1 MFLERE
7 FAPVAE
13 VADPAATRAIATGV
27 IGCGE
32 CIGVPH
38 GFGVGETG
46 CFFNHFCCH
55 TSILPAFAD
64 RRANRSDRSTICSMT
79 WQRLSQR
86 SVGNELD
93 GPYEG
98 VPEHLLHSI
107 VYWFQGI
114 AGYRD
119 SNGMADSRL
128 REVSV
133 RLRVGLPVGWR
144 ANEIMAGLVNAACD
158 DEEFCLDLIDASL
171 SVWGRYS
178 NQSAT
183 LKNLLLGGGSVWTVA
198 DDYISL
204 TRVVSDEV
212 QSAFATASSVEDE
225 ASNELRQAWA
235 NAYGR
240 NGDPSDAW
248 DHAIK
253 AVEDVLIAV
262 VVPNNGKATLA
273 HVIGE
278 LNGANSAQWQMVL
291 PGADKSNDVAPL
303 VSMLR
308 LMWPNHDRHGGV
320 APKRTPSVQEAQAVV
335 SLAAVIVQWHR
346 LGWAVQK
353 R

>member
-1 MFLERE
+1 M
-7 FAPVAE
+7 
-13 VADPAATRAIATGV
+13 
-27 IGCGE
+27 
-32 CIGVPH
+32 
-38 GFGVGETG
+38 
-46 CFFNHFCCH
+46 N
-55 TSILPAFAD
+55 
-64 RRANRSDRSTICSMT
+64 
-79 WQRLSQR
+79 WQPLSQR
-86 SVGNELD
+86 ISGGTPD

-98 VPEHLLHSI
+98 IPSHMLSGV

-114 AGYRD
+114 SGYRGTRMD
-119 SNGMADSRL
+119 GGRL
-128 REVSV
+128 REVAV
-133 RLRVGLPVGWR
+133 RLRIPLMPGLD
-144 ANEIMAGLVNAACD
+144 EIDIMRILIEYASSDADRG
-158 DEEFCLDLIDASL
+158 LDLVDASL
-171 SVWGRYS
+171 NTWGGASNSWREMQGLLESGASVWR
-178 NQSAT
+178 
-183 LKNLLLGGGSVWTVA
+183 VA
-198 DDYISL
+198 DDFTSL
-204 TRVVSDEV
+204 TRVVGDEV
-212 QSAFATASSVEDE
+212 QSAFDTAASVEDE

>member
-1 MFLERE
+1 MRLRIPLMPGLDEIDIMR
-7 FAPVAE
+7 
-13 VADPAATRAIATGV
+13 
-27 IGCGE
+27 
-32 CIGVPH
+32 
-38 GFGVGETG
+38 
-46 CFFNHFCCH
+46 
-55 TSILPAFAD
+55 ILIEYASSDAD
-64 RRANRSDRSTICSMT
+64 R
-79 WQRLSQR
+79 
-86 SVGNELD
+86 G
-93 GPYEG
+93 
-98 VPEHLLHSI
+98 
-107 VYWFQGI
+107 
-114 AGYRD
+114 
-119 SNGMADSRL
+119 
-128 REVSV
+128 
-133 RLRVGLPVGWR
+133 
-144 ANEIMAGLVNAACD
+144 
-158 DEEFCLDLIDASL
+158 LDLVDASL
-171 SVWGRYS
+171 NTWGGASNSWREMQGLLESGASVWR
-178 NQSAT
+178 
-183 LKNLLLGGGSVWTVA
+183 VA
-198 DDYISL
+198 DDFTSL
-204 TRVVSDEV
+204 TRVVGDEV
-212 QSAFATASSVEDE
+212 QSAFDTAASVEDE

>member
-1 MFLERE
+1 
-7 FAPVAE
+7 
-13 VADPAATRAIATGV
+13 
-27 IGCGE
+27 
-32 CIGVPH
+32 
-38 GFGVGETG
+38 
-46 CFFNHFCCH
+46 
-55 TSILPAFAD
+55 
-64 RRANRSDRSTICSMT
+64 
-79 WQRLSQR
+79 
-86 SVGNELD
+86 
-93 GPYEG
+93 
-98 VPEHLLHSI
+98 
-107 VYWFQGI
+107 
-114 AGYRD
+114 
-119 SNGMADSRL
+119 MADSRL
-128 REVSV
+128 REVAV
-133 RLRVGLPVGWR
+133 RLRAPLPVDLR
-144 ANEIMAGLVNAACD
+144 ATEIMTSLADVAGR
-158 DEEFCLDLIDASL
+158 DEDFCLDLIDASL
-171 SVWGRYS
+171 SVWGRHN
-178 NQSAT
+178 NQGES
-183 LKNLLLGGGSVWTVA
+183 LRRLLLAGGSVWTVA
-198 DDYISL
+198 DDGTSL

-212 QSAFATASSVEDE
+212 QSAFDTAASVEDE

-253 AVEDVLIAV
+253 AVEDVLIGV

-346 LGWAVQK
+346 LGWVAQK